1 MEFLFYGAKELA
13 EMKAASARVHPQR
26 LAVILGLLILW
37 LGIPL
42 PALADGG
49 GFPTATP
56 TVTITPSPTIT
67 PTGTTTLAP
76 TPTAT
81 VTPFPLQPDLQV
93 QPIEPTP
100 VPSARPSAGI
110 LCWPFAVVLIL
121 IVVILSTW
129 LFRRR
134 TQM

>member
-1 MEFLFYGAKELA
+1 MT
-13 EMKAASARVHPQR
+13 SSSIR
-26 LAVILGLLILW
+26 LEPKRLTMILGLLILW
-37 LGIPL
+37 LGLPL

-49 GFPTATP
+49 GFPTDTP

-67 PTGTTTLAP
+67 PTSTVTIAP
-76 TPTAT
+76 TLTAT
-81 VTPFPLQPDLQV
+81 VTPFPLQPDLQI

-100 VPSARPSAGI
+100 VPPARPSAGI

>member
-1 MEFLFYGAKELA
+1 MIKTT
-13 EMKAASARVHPQR
+13 SDRVDLQC
-26 LAVILGLLILW
+26 LVLILGWLIFW

-49 GFPTATP
+49 EFPTSTP

-67 PTGTTTLAP
+67 PTGTTTIAP

-81 VTPFPLQPDLQV
+81 VTPFPLQPDLQE

-100 VPSARPSAGI
+100 VPPARPSAGI

>member
-1 MEFLFYGAKELA
+1 
-13 EMKAASARVHPQR
+13 MKTSSARVGVQH
-26 LAVILGLLILW
+26 LALILVWLIFW
-37 LGIPL
+37 LGIPV
-42 PALADGG
+42 PSLADGG
-49 GFPTATP
+49 EFPTSTP

-67 PTGTTTLAP
+67 PTGTTTIAP

-81 VTPFPLQPDLQV
+81 VTPFPLQPDLQE

-100 VPSARPSAGI
+100 VPPARPSAGI